1 LEPVSFR
8 DEVVT
13 LVVDVGVGTTDI
25 LGYTGDPDYS
35 PRTVQ
40 PSRTS
45 TLAQRVLEMNHPP
58 RLAMIGLPMGGGPL
72 TKAIK
77 RLMKEGTRVYA
88 EPEAA
93 LTLHNDPDVLRDMDN
108 LEIVENPLNHVLP
121 TDPVLHTY
129 DFDPNHLRE
138 NLERWGTDPYEV
150 ETVIAC
156 VQDHGYSPGYESAR
170 KHRFEELFARALR
183 PAGAR
188 LEDMLY
194 RNPPENFP
202 RLNAAHTLAQ
212 AVGARRT
219 VTADSK
225 IPVAM
230 LGRVD
235 SNADTLLV
243 IDHGT
248 GHTTAFLIEDD
259 RILGVYEHHTRLLD
273 REKLL
278 DHLKRFVEG
287 DLTTEEVYRDGGH
300 GAINVSP
307 MDWDDVEDIVSTGPK
322 REEFEV
328 GRKPETVPDHMM
340 PAYGPAMYL
349 GV

>member
-1 LEPVSFR
+1 MEPVSFR

-35 PRTVQ
+35 PRTVE

-45 TLAQRVLEMNHPP
+45 TLAQRVLEMNAPD
-58 RLAMIGLPMGGGPL
+58 RLAVLGLPMGGGPL
-72 TKAIK
+72 TKAMK
-77 RLMKEGTRVYA
+77 RLMSEGTRVYA

-93 LTLHNDPDVLRDMDN
+93 LTLHNDPEVLRDMEN
-108 LEIVENPLNHVLP
+108 LEVVDDPLDHVLP
-121 TDPVLHTY
+121 TDPVIRTY
-129 DFDPNHLRE
+129 DFDPARLRE
-138 NLERWGTDPYEV
+138 TLERWGTDPYEL

-156 VQDHGYSPGYESAR
+156 VQDHGHSPGYDSAR
-170 KHRFEELFARALR
+170 KHRFQELFAETLR
-183 PAGAR
+183 PTGAR
-188 LEDMLY
+188 LEDMLH
-194 RNPPENFP
+194 RDPPENFP

-219 VTADSK
+219 LTADSK
-225 IPVAM
+225 VPIAM

-235 SNADTLLV
+235 SDAETLLA

-259 RILGVYEHHTRLLD
+259 RVVGVYEHHTRLLD
-273 REKLL
+273 REKFE
-278 DHLKRFVEG
+278 DHLRRFVEG
-287 DLTTEEVYRDGGH
+287 DLTSEEVYSDGGH

-307 MDWDDVEDIVSTGPK
+307 VGWEDVEDIVSMGPK
-322 REEFEV
+322 RDEFGL
-328 GRKPETVPDHMM
+328 GREPERVPDRMM